1 MPYKNREE
9 FNKHQREYQRRYR
22 QRNKMNKE
30 FTKAL
35 KQILLFIGVSYT
47 ARGIEAISN
56 IPVEEVEDVQ
66 KSVINSLTREQ
77 HTFMDENAVEISAEL
92 SILFR
97 FYNLS
102 F

>member
-1 MPYKNREE
+1 
-9 FNKHQREYQRRYR
+9 
-22 QRNKMNKE
+22 MNKE

-56 IPVEEVEDVQ
+56 IPVEEVEEVQ
-66 KSVINSLTREQ
+66 KSVINRLSREQ

-92 SILFR
+92 GILFR
-97 FYNLS
+97 FYHLS